1 MTDIK
6 LLALDLDGTLLN
18 ADKKISKRNR
28 EAIFAARAKGVKV
41 VLTTGRPLKA
51 MEYLLDELGT
61 AGLADEYTI
70 TFNGGLVQRNSGQ
83 ILDKI
88 VFSREDV
95 MRIFRETK
103 RLNLPLDAIS
113 DDLVYQLTSAQTSL
127 YRKFNPYLQFQSIS
141 IEELSDQ
148 KTYNKCVTATA
159 PESIDDTLPLISP
172 DLFDQYEV
180 FKSRDMLLEWSPKH
194 VHKANGLA
202 KLAQYL
208 GIEAN
213 QVMACGDEEN
223 DRSMLEWSGI
233 GVAMGNATVAI
244 KQVANVVAPMTND
257 EDAVAW
263 AIETYIL

>member
-1 MTDIK
+1 M
-6 LLALDLDGTLLN
+6 
-18 ADKKISKRNR
+18 
-28 EAIFAARAKGVKV
+28 
-41 VLTTGRPLKA
+41 
-51 MEYLLDELGT
+51 
-61 AGLADEYTI
+61 
-70 TFNGGLVQRNSGQ
+70 
-83 ILDKI
+83 
-88 VFSREDV
+88 
-95 MRIFRETK
+95 
-103 RLNLPLDAIS
+103 
-113 DDLVYQLTSAQTSL
+113 
-127 YRKFNPYLQFQSIS
+127 
-141 IEELSDQ
+141 
-148 KTYNKCVTATA
+148 TATA